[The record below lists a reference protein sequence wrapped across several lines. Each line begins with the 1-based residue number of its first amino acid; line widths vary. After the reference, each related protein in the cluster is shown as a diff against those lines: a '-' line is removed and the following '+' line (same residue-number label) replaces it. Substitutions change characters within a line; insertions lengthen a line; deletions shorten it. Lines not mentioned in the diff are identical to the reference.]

1 MNVNIIDGIRL
12 GIFVFVSMLII
23 VGCGSSDSGEQPDPD
38 PTGTALWDHMQE
50 EDYQN
55 NWQLFPGTEELYEGT
70 DPHGARLTIYV
81 NDVAYNAVMS
91 GTTPFPNGA
100 IIVKENHMPDSTLAA
115 ITTMFKVEGYDSEHN
130 DWFWLRNNPEG
141 VIDVEGRVD
150 GCQTCHTE
158 ASATDYVFTEFP
170 NE

>member
-1 MNVNIIDGIRL
+1 MDMNIVDGIRL
-12 GIFVFVSMLII
+12 SILVVSTFIM
-23 VGCGSSDSGEQPDPD
+23 VGCGSGDSGEQPDPD

-91 GTTPFPNGA
+91 GTTPLPDGS

-115 ITTMFKVEGYDSEHN
+115 ITTMFKVEGYNSEHN
-130 DWFWLRNNPEG
+130 DWFWP
-141 VIDVEGRVD
+141 GR
-150 GCQTCHTE
+150 CH
-158 ASATDYVFTEFP
+158 
-170 NE
+170 